1 MKRIVFLILGIV
13 ILAGVGYSLARYFF
27 TNSQSTSQPT
37 KEKPLY
43 WIDRMEPTIH
53 YSGPGK
59 SRMGMEVEPVYAK
72 DVNKDEGIVKISPA
86 VMENLGVRIA
96 PVIRGPLAREIYTVG
111 YVAVDENALVHIH
124 LYAEGWV
131 HTLKVKTVGEKVN
144 KGQLLLQLY
153 SPTLVNAQEEYLIA
167 KNSGKSDLA
176 QAAEAKLM
184 ALGVSKQQIQTLKN
198 TNKASHLVDVYAPQ
212 SGFVTELN
220 IREGMWV
227 NPEKELIAL
236 VDLSTVW
243 IMAEVYENQSPWV
256 QVGEKAV
263 AKLAFFPD
271 KIWTGHIE
279 YIYPEISAMT
289 RTLKVRIRFANPGY
303 LLKPNMY
310 ADVTLFAEPKE
321 NTLSIPKEALIP
333 SGSGDRVI
341 VSLGNGYFE
350 PRIVTTDRETDDR
363 IEILSGLQPGE
374 NVVTSAQF
382 LIDSEASLQGALE
395 RLNAGSTTEG
405 LQQNDSSHH

>member
-1 MKRIVFLILGIV
+1 MILGVV
-13 ILAGVGYSLARYFF
+13 ILASIGYSLQQYFF
-27 TNSQSTSQPT
+27 TSAQLTPQLVA
-37 KEKPLY
+37 KKPLY
-43 WIDRMEPTIH
+43 WIDRMEPNIH
-53 YSGPGK
+53 YTGPGK
-59 SRMGMEVEPVYAK
+59 SRMGMKLEPVYAN
-72 DVNKDEGIVKISPA
+72 DANEDAVVKISPS
-86 VMENLGVRIA
+86 VVENFGVRTA

-111 YVAVDENALVHIH
+111 YVAIDENSLIHIH

-131 HTLKVKTVGEKVN
+131 HTLSVKTVGEKVN

-167 KNSGKSDLA
+167 KSSGKTDLMLAA
-176 QAAEAKLM
+176 QAKLM
-184 ALGVSKQQIQTLKN
+184 ALGISKQQIQTLKN
-198 TNKASHLVDVYAPQ
+198 TGRASHLVDIYAPQ
-212 SGFVTELN
+212 SGVITELN
-220 IREGMWV
+220 IREGMWA

-243 IMAEVYENQSPWV
+243 IMADVYENQSPWV
-256 QVGEKAV
+256 QLGGKAI
-263 AKLAFFPD
+263 AKLPYFPD
-271 KIWTGHIE
+271 KNWTGSIE
-279 YIYPEISAMT
+279 YIYPTINATT
-289 RTLKVRIRFANPGY
+289 RTLKVRIRFANPGE

-310 ADVTLFAEPKE
+310 ADITLFVEPKE

-341 VSLGNGYFE
+341 VSLGNGRFE
-350 PRIVTTDRETDDR
+350 PRIVTTGRETDDR

-395 RLNAGSTTEG
+395 RLNVKSVTGESHQYDST
-405 LQQNDSSHH
+405 HH